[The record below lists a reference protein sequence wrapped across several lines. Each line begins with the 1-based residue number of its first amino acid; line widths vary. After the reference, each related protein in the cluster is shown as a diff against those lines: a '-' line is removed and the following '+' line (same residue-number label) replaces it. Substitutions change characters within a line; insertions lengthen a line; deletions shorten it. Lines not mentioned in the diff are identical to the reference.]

1 MILAILSECIMLS
14 FVNENIVTY
23 SSSRLVSNKKFI
35 FKIQILS
42 LEIGKI
48 DHQN

>member
-1 MILAILSECIMLS
+1 MLS
-14 FVNENIVTY
+14 VVNENIVAY

-35 FKIQILS
+35 FNIQILS
-42 LEIGKI
+42 LEIGNI